1 MTTESGISKVR
12 LPKTLSR
19 VRRKLLEMSKTWKAT
34 FVSHFG
40 TELEAE
46 NSREAENKA
55 LAWLQNEYGHD
66 LARVTEF
73 DVELVVE

>member
-1 MTTESGISKVR
+1 MAKR
-12 LPKTLSR
+12 
-19 VRRKLLEMSKTWKAT
+19 WKAT

-40 TELEAE
+40 TEVEAE
-46 NSREAENKA
+46 NSREAQNKA

-66 LARVTEF
+66 LARATEF

>member
-1 MTTESGISKVR
+1 M
-12 LPKTLSR
+12 
-19 VRRKLLEMSKTWKAT
+19 LLLVSKTWKAT

-46 NSREAENKA
+46 NSREAQNKA
-55 LAWLQNEYGHD
+55 LAWLENEYGHD
-66 LARVTEF
+66 LARATEF